1 MNLLYLLFL
10 AVFLR
15 RLPTLLILDLSANAL
30 GDCAALRSRGSAHFT
45 RLQVTL
51 LVAHQ
56 LAHPVRHLVTLL
68 VVLGGA
74 LLVILALVAVG
85 HLALCL
91 RLVGTLIVVHCS
103 ALRYVLLLKI
113 YHKVFN

>member
-1 MNLLYLLFL
+1 MFL
-10 AVFLR
+10 AVLLR
-15 RLPTLLILDLSANAL
+15 RLPTLLILDLAANAL
-30 GDCAALRSRGSAHFT
+30 GDRATLRGRGSAHFT

-51 LVAHQ
+51 LVVHQ
-56 LAHPVRHLVTLL
+56 LAHPVRHLIALL

-74 LLVILALVAVG
+74 LLVILALLTIG

-91 RLVGTLIVVHCS
+91 WLVGTLIIVHCS

-113 YHKVFN
+113 YHEVFN